1 MLRSR
6 ALIIA
11 AICTLVA
18 CVVHLAYGPTRADFR
33 ELIIAFTVAFVA
45 YLFIVR
51 NGSISWSHLLTLA
64 IGLRI
69 ALLFAQVTW
78 TDDHYRYIWDGLCS
92 VQGASPFAH
101 IPEELV
107 VSDPQI
113 FTPAHFSKLNSPR
126 FYSVY
131 PPVAQA
137 VFAISAWVG
146 GGDLWRSTLALRV
159 IMVAFDLVAILL
171 LGMLLAANTRR
182 TQLVALYALN
192 PLVLMEFTV
201 NIHTEALMIAPTLAA
216 ILYFRRQLLNASA
229 VFLAIGAAAKL
240 WPLFFLAWIPSQLGI
255 KQSVR
260 FIGLVLG
267 LFIVSW
273 IPLYTTE
280 MLPHFSSS
288 LALYV
293 RYLEFNGP
301 LFEGL
306 RWLFGDDVVKGTG
319 LLSALTLIGL
329 GAYSLFL
336 LKTEHTNWPEAMLW
350 LLAIYLIGAQAVH
363 PWYMLPLVAFAPLTG
378 WRWPVLWSLL
388 IVPTYLTY
396 ASEPFTQPY
405 WWLVIEYCVLAIF
418 MGWEFWS
425 KRARSQPAV
434 C

>member
-6 ALIIA
+6 AWIIT

-18 CVVHLAYGPTRADFR
+18 CVVYLAYGPTRADFR
-33 ELIIAFTVAFVA
+33 ELIVAFTVAFAAYIFVA
-45 YLFIVR
+45 R
-51 NGSISWSHLLTLA
+51 NGSLSWPQLLTFA

-69 ALLFAQVTW
+69 ALLFAPVTW

-92 VQGASPFAH
+92 IHGISPFAH
-101 IPEELV
+101 TPEELV
-107 VSDPQI
+107 ASDPEV
-113 FTPAHFSKLNSPR
+113 FTPEHFSKLNSPR

-146 GGDLWRSTLALRV
+146 GGALWRTTLALRV
-159 IMVAFDLVAILL
+159 IMIAFEVLTILA
-171 LGMLLAANTRR
+171 LGKLLATNLRR

-201 NIHTEALMIAPTLAA
+201 NIHTEALMIAPSLAA
-216 ILYFRRQLLNASA
+216 ILYFHRQQFNASA
-229 VFLAIGAAAKL
+229 VFLTISAAAKL
-240 WPLFFLAWIPSQLGI
+240 WPLFFLAWIPSQLGL

-260 FIGLVLG
+260 YIGLVLA
-267 LFIVSW
+267 LFIAGW
-273 IPLYTTE
+273 IPLYTAE

-293 RYLEFNGP
+293 SYLEFNGP

-306 RWLFGDDVVKGTG
+306 RWLIGDGPVKGTG
-319 LLSALTLIGL
+319 LLSALTLLGL
-329 GAYSLFL
+329 TAYTLFL
-336 LKTEHTNWPEAMLW
+336 WKTKRTPWPEAMLW
-350 LLAIYLIGAQAVH
+350 LLAIYLMGAQAVH
-363 PWYMLPLVAFAPLTG
+363 PWYMLPLVALAPLTG

-396 ASEPFTQPY
+396 ATEPYMQAY
-405 WWLVIEYCVLAIF
+405 WWLIIEYSTLAIF
-418 MGWEFWS
+418 IVWEFRS
-425 KRARSQPAV
+425 KHLRSQPTV
-434 C
+434 S